1 MGRLPV
7 RTDSGTRTSMTAGNY
22 GSLRATDADREK
34 VHELL
39 QAAYADGRLTWDE
52 FDSRSTAAL
61 AAKTYSQLTP
71 LTTDLT
77 RPVII
82 PPRPYQPIYRAR
94 PQTNRLAIVSL
105 SCGIGQII
113 FLFPA
118 AIAAIVCGYAARGQI
133 RRTGEDGAGMAK
145 AGIIL
150 GYLGV
155 LLAILIGVIAVLAS
169 R

>member
-1 MGRLPV
+1 
-7 RTDSGTRTSMTAGNY
+7 MTAGNY

-34 VHELL
+34 VYALL

-52 FDSRSTAAL
+52 FDSRSSAAL
-61 AAKTYSQLTP
+61 AAKTYDQLAP

-77 RPVII
+77 KPVVIS
-82 PPRPYQPIYRAR
+82 PRPYQPVYRAR
-94 PQTNRLAIVSL
+94 PQTNRLAIASL
-105 SCGIGQII
+105 SCGVGQIM

-118 AIAAIVCGYAARGQI
+118 GIAAIVCGYAARSQI

-155 LLAILIGVIAVLAS
+155 LLPILITVIAVLAG